1 MNEATT
7 EIEGARKPFDATVA
21 LAAIDI
27 HTDAARVARPPGL
40 GKESRNERLHRE

>member
-7 EIEGARKPFDATVA
+7 EVEGARKPRGATVA

-27 HTDAARVARPPGL
+27 HTDAARGTRPTRAWKGVSP
-40 GKESRNERLHRE
+40 